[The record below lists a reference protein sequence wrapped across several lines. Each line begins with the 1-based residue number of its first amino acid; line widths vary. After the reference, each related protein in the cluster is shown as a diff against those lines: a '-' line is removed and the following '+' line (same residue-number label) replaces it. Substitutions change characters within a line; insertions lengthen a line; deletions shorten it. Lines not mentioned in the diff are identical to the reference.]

1 MENMYVHKVQYYE
14 TDKMG
19 IVHHSN
25 YIRWFEEARVY
36 YLDKIGA
43 SYKMVED
50 MGFTGPVLSVNCEYK
65 KSCTF
70 GDTVLVDA
78 KLVELGNV
86 RFKIGYE
93 VRDFETKEIKAVGE
107 TTHCF
112 LDSSGKVISIKKKV
126 PEIYDTLLKYL
137 NKQY

>member
-1 MENMYVHKVQYYE
+1 MENMYIHKVQYYE

-36 YLDKIGA
+36 YLDTIGA

-70 GDTVLVDA
+70 GDTVLIDV

-86 RFKIGYE
+86 RFRIKYE
-93 VRDFETKEIKAVGE
+93 IMDSETKEIRVTGE

-112 LDSSGKVISIKKKV
+112 LDSLGKVVSIKKKA
-126 PEIYDTLLKYL
+126 PEVYERLMNYL
-137 NKQY
+137 DK

>member
-50 MGFTGPVLSVNCEYK
+50 MGFASPVLSVNCEYK

-70 GDTVLVDA
+70 GDTVLVDV
-78 KLVELGNV
+78 KLVELGSV
-86 RFKIGYE
+86 RFKIKYE
-93 VRDFETKEIKAVGE
+93 IIDSETKEIRVTGE

-112 LDSSGKVISIKKKV
+112 LDSSGKVVSIKKKA
-126 PEIYDTLLKYL
+126 PEVYERLLSYL
-137 NKQY
+137 VK

>member
-1 MENMYVHKVQYYE
+1 MEEIYSHKVQYYE

-70 GDTVLVDA
+70 GDTVLIDV

-86 RFKIGYE
+86 RFKIKYE
-93 VRDFETKEIKAVGE
+93 IMDSETKEIRAIGE

-112 LDSSGKVISIKKKV
+112 LDSSGKVVSIKKKL
-126 PEIYDTLLKYL
+126 PEVYERLLSCLEK
-137 NKQY
+137 